1 MYQVKVLEDRSM
13 RNNEIADMLGEKPF
27 RIQKTAELTR
37 YYTQKELLELMK
49 QLQAIDIQ
57 IKTSDQDPNLLIE
70 LFILNI

>member
-1 MYQVKVLEDRSM
+1 MKSQ
-13 RNNEIADMLGEKPF
+13 EIADMLGEKPF